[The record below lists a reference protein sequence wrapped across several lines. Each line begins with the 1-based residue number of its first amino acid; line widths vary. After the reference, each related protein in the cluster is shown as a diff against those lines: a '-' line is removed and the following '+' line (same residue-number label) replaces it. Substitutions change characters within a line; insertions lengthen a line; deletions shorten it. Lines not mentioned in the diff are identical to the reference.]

1 MIIKNSI
8 PAWGVMESYYGRR
21 ATMKIELS
29 KAAPDF
35 TLLDWQDKEFTLS
48 YYRGQNNIVL
58 VFNRGFV

>member
-1 MIIKNSI
+1 
-8 PAWGVMESYYGRR
+8 
-21 ATMKIELS
+21 MKIELS

-35 TLLDWQDKEFTLS
+35 TIIDWQDKEFTLS